1 MPRIRLERGP
11 VVCENGVL
19 ATSSW
24 ARTKGLLGRASIGD
38 DEGLWIQPTSS
49 IHMWFMR
56 FSIDAV
62 FLDQSLVV
70 LRIVRGLRPWRMAG
84 RRGAKAVLELAAGAA
99 DRGRLGEG
107 DRLILGAERAAAA

>member
-11 VVCENGVL
+11 IVCERGVL

-24 ARTKGLLGRASIGD
+24 SRSKGLLGRARLDD

-56 FSIDAV
+56 FPIDVIWAAEDGRV
-62 FLDQSLVV
+62 IKLVV
-70 LRIVRGLRPWRMAG
+70 NIKPWRMSFC
-84 RRGAKAVLELAAGAA
+84 RGAKVALELPVGAIE
-99 DRGRLGEG
+99 RSGVKVG
-107 DRLILGAERAAAA
+107 DHLVIER

>member
-1 MPRIRLERGP
+1 VPRIRLERGP

-24 ARTKGLLGRASIGD
+24 TRTKGLLGRSSIGE

-56 FSIDAV
+56 FAIDVIWAAE
-62 FLDQSLVV
+62 DGRV
-70 LRIVRGLRPWRMAG
+70 LKVIENLKPWRMSYC
-84 RRGAKAVLELAAGAA
+84 RGAKVALELPVGAIP
-99 DRGRLGEG
+99 RS
-107 DRLILGAERAAAA
+107 GAEVGDYLVIER